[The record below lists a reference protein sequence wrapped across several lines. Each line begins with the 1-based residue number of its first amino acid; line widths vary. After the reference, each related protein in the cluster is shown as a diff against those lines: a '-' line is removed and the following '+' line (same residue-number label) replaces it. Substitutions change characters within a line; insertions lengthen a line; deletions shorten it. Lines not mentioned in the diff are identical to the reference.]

1 LTVVKNTPHPEK
13 VAKGGED
20 AWFINIPDN
29 SFAVADGVGGYDQ
42 YGVDSGLYSKQFMQL
57 AMTKDLEQKGTPAPQ
72 EVIAYAHS
80 NTKLPGACTACVVQL
95 DAGVKKLYAAN
106 VGDSG
111 FLIIRDG
118 ELAIQSPSMQHY
130 FDCPFQLCNQ
140 DTAPSDTAEDA
151 MLFELDVQVGDVIV
165 AASDGLFDNVFTDE
179 LVRVVNVAMKESKGL
194 QANVAAAAALSKLAF
209 ANSSDDT
216 YDSPYAQ
223 ESTKE
228 QQRMMEA
235 QKEKVK
241 SMPGP
246 FGGMLGKVAGAAMSQ
261 VQPAKGGKQDDITVV
276 VATVV
281 DAAQSKAELEA
292 AAAAAEAAIAPVR
305 EQLDAGIK
313 TFQAKSAPKPKT
325 KVKALDGATFTAAQI
340 DAMDKTSLQT
350 MLQKYGLPTSGR
362 IDKLKERL
370 AEVAV
375 VDK

>member
-1 LTVVKNTPHPEK
+1 
-13 VAKGGED
+13 
-20 AWFINIPDN
+20 
-29 SFAVADGVGGYDQ
+29 
-42 YGVDSGLYSKQFMQL
+42 M
-57 AMTKDLEQKGTPAPQ
+57 
-72 EVIAYAHS
+72 
-80 NTKLPGACTACVVQL
+80 
-95 DAGVKKLYAAN
+95 
-106 VGDSG
+106 
-111 FLIIRDG
+111 
-118 ELAIQSPSMQHY
+118 
-130 FDCPFQLCNQ
+130 
-140 DTAPSDTAEDA
+140 
-151 MLFELDVQVGDVIV
+151 IV